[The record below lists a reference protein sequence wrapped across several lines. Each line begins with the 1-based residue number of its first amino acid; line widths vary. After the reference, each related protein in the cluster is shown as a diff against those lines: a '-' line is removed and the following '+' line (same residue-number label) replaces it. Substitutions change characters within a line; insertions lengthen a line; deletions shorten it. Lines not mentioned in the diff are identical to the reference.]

1 MRKFLYQLQKA
12 MGDDSFFEMLSQWY
26 LGNRLQVARGSDFVK
41 HVLQYNDTQA
51 VKDLI
56 NDYLSDE
63 YVK

>member
-1 MRKFLYQLQKA
+1 
-12 MGDDSFFEMLSQWY
+12 MLSQWY